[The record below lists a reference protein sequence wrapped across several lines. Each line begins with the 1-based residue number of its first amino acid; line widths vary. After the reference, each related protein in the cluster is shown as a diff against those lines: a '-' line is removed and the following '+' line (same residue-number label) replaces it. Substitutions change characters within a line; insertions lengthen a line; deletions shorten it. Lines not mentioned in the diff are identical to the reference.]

1 MEPTWERN
9 ILVVMKT
16 GLEQVLELTLARDVS
31 LWIGLMLS
39 IKVNEESKSV
49 ARSNGRSGRLVIYM
63 VIWGAMFVTV
73 GI

>member
-63 VIWGAMFVTV
+63 AIWGAMFVTV